1 MSLADADTSELSA
14 MVYEYLKQKN
24 MKQTTERFLKE
35 SKKVFKGKSILNT
48 PTPIKL
54 KDLFKK
60 KRIKRQMTP
69 IVKVAAIATLARTPI
84 VSLML
89 TNPRKK

>member
-35 SKKVFKGKSILNT
+35 SKKVFKE
-48 PTPIKL
+48 
-54 KDLFKK
+54 
-60 KRIKRQMTP
+60 
-69 IVKVAAIATLARTPI
+69 
-84 VSLML
+84 
-89 TNPRKK
+89 

>member
-1 MSLADADTSELSA
+1 
-14 MVYEYLKQKN
+14 
-24 MKQTTERFLKE
+24 MKQTTEQFERIQK
-35 SKKVFKGKSILNT
+35 SIQGKSILNT

-60 KRIKRQMTP
+60 KEDKAANAP
-69 IVKVAAIATLARTPI
+69 IVKVAAIATLARIPI

-89 TNPRKK
+89 TSPRKK